1 MSTGEDQLTTKL
13 DRAIPYAINKP
24 ELGFPFIRS
33 GLCGACLCS
42 CLSIGILRNQSRH
55 LTSWMH
61 TRKFPWLHMQRRC
74 AHPVGCRWV
83 SHVNEFPALDNQMEV
98 GPTYVLEYSTRDA
111 YGQNITWGANDPLN
125 ATWWHLVTERG
136 FPCSHASHVR

>member
-1 MSTGEDQLTTKL
+1 MPSLTPLTNL
-13 DRAIPYAINKP
+13 NS
-24 ELGFPFIRS
+24 GFRMYEVDS
-33 GLCGACLCS
+33 AV
-42 CLSIGILRNQSRH
+42 GILVSVRGPATLKYQSRH

-98 GPTYVLEYSTRDA
+98 GPTYVLEYSTRGA

-125 ATWWHLVTERG
+125 ATWWYLVTERG